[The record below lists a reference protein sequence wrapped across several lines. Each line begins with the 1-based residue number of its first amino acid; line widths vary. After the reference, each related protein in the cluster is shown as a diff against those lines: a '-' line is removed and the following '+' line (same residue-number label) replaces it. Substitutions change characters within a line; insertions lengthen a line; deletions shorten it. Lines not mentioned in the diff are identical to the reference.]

1 MSDMLSPQPK
11 DNDLARVAGMISG
24 GSLLDP
30 VRVIDNLNIM
40 QGMQIA
46 DFGCGTGH
54 FTILLAKRVGENGRI
69 TAFDVQEAPLES
81 VRTRAREA
89 GLANIDAVRANLEVM
104 GSTRLN
110 DGSQDIVFVANML
123 FQSTKKDQIIK
134 EAYRVIKAGGQII
147 MVEWKKGA
155 GGFGPPDNLR
165 MDIPQLQKLVS
176 DIGFTFERD
185 IEVGQYHHVMLFK
198 K

>member
-1 MSDMLSPQPK
+1 MSDMLSPQPT

-24 GSLLDP
+24 GALLDP
-30 VRVIDNLNIM
+30 ARVIDNLNIM
-40 QGMQIA
+40 PGMKIA

-54 FTILLAKRVGENGRI
+54 FTILMGKRVGENGRI
-69 TAFDVQEAPLES
+69 TAIDVQEAPLES
-81 VRTRAREA
+81 VRTRSREA
-89 GLANIDAVRANLEVM
+89 GLANIDAIRANLEVL

-110 DGSQDIVFVANML
+110 DGSQDMVFLANVL
-123 FQSTKKDQIIK
+123 FQSNKKDLIIK
-134 EAYRVIKAGGQII
+134 EAYRVVKSGGQLV

-165 MDIPQLQKLVS
+165 LSIPEFQKLVS
-176 DIGFTFERD
+176 GAGFTFERD
-185 IEVGQYHHVMLFK
+185 IEVGQYHQVIMFK